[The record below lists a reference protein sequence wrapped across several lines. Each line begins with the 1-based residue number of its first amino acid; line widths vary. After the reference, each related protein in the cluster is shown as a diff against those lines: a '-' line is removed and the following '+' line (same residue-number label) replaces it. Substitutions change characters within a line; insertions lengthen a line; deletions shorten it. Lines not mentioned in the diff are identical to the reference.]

1 MSERALHLE
10 IHRMNRIHQ
19 ELLARN
25 AALESECARLRTVTN
40 HERAKLVADHIAL
53 MKKCAAH
60 QTSEQ
65 EMTHTLQLER
75 NALITKTKELD
86 AEKIAMADKLEAE
99 KRTMSDNLEAAKR
112 AIVAEYEAEKKA
124 RIEREEE
131 HVSYFWARVEEL
143 NKIKVEKMQEQ
154 EDEKRAFQAECEKRL
169 EERIQTATQQVMKTV
184 PFSQLSGIISA
195 NYAQTQ
201 LVYRMGFRDKRVL
214 LYSHY
219 SEQNEVESYNYLTL
233 QRMDHLF
240 DYVIVLTNCPNKWD
254 FPAEIDYNKYHTL
267 GYNFKSDFRNYAVF
281 IMQTAQGLMHASRL
295 CLANDSFVIVDVPAY
310 DNCMRS
316 LFETPGYDF
325 AGITSSHE
333 NEYHV
338 QSYFMCFN
346 TTAVIQAVVAY
357 FDAHGL
363 PSNHNASISVYELGM
378 TKHLTDRGFASRAMV
393 TNADMQYPLNTTYC
407 KWSAVLQNAGIIK
420 RQHLLKQYPPR
431 FAMSDYNIALVAN
444 KFSQNL
450 HFIHYLQYHGINVD

>member
-40 HERAKLVADHIAL
+40 HERAKLVADHVAL

-65 EMTHTLQLER
+65 EMMRALQLER
-75 NALITKTKELD
+75 NALLAKTKELD

-99 KRTMSDNLEAAKR
+99 KRAMADNLEAAKR
-112 AIVAEYEAEKKA
+112 AIVAEFEAEKKA

-154 EDEKRAFQAECEKRL
+154 EDEKRAFQAECEQRL
-169 EERIQTATQQVMKTV
+169 EDHIKTTTQQLMKTV
-184 PFSQLSGIISA
+184 SFSQLSAIISA
-195 NYAQTQ
+195 NHAHTQ
-201 LVYRMGFRDKRVL
+201 LMHNWGFQDKRVL

-219 SEQNEVESYNYLTL
+219 SEHDEVESYNYLTL
-233 QRMDHLF
+233 QQMDHWF

-254 FPAEIDYNKYHTL
+254 FSDLNHNKYHAL
-267 GYNFKSDFRNYAVF
+267 WYNFKSDFRNYAVF
-281 IMQTAQGLMHASRL
+281 IMQTAQKLMHASRL
-295 CLANDSFVIVDVPAY
+295 CLANDSFVVVDVPAY
-310 DNCMRS
+310 DNCMHA

-333 NEYHV
+333 NVYHV

-346 TTAVIQAVVAY
+346 TRAVIQAVIAY

-363 PSNHNASISVYELGM
+363 PINHNASISVYELGM
-378 TKHLTDRGFASRAMV
+378 TKHLTDQGFASHAMI

-407 KWSAVLQNAGIIK
+407 KWSAVLQHAGIIK
-420 RQHLLKQYPPR
+420 RQHLLKQYPAR
-431 FAMSDYNIALVAN
+431 FAMSDYNIALIAN
-444 KFSQNL
+444 KFSKNL
-450 HFIHYLQYHGINVD
+450 HFIHYLKYHGINVD